1 MWIVA
6 PPTLAI
12 WSIYAKKVIGCI
24 FAPGQPS
31 NKVGY
36 GHVTGTCIHLGKR
49 MAVLDP
55 HLRSQQIGQADTLEG
70 ECAKAL
76 VLLSSWVTN
85 VKLQQTE
92 LKCPQHLHH
101 LLGFKRMQDF
111 LILSSIAHKT
121 VRLLL

>member
-36 GHVTGTCIHLGKR
+36 GHVTGTCIHFGKR

-55 HLRSQQIGQADTLEG
+55 HLHNNAQLFTILVSKKVMSTTEFEERE
-70 ECAKAL
+70 KAE
-76 VLLSSWVTN
+76 VAI
-85 VKLQQTE
+85 K
-92 LKCPQHLHH
+92 
-101 LLGFKRMQDF
+101 
-111 LILSSIAHKT
+111 
-121 VRLLL
+121 